1 MSLVHSAAERGGVAI
16 DDLEYVSLAGLE
28 AGGLSIHDGRTWHG
42 SGENLSD
49 PHKGRRGIGLHF
61 VPVGVR
67 WTEHARKSKLWSG
80 YVEQAIENGEDVGK
94 LELDE
99 EVFPVTW
106 RAGTDCECKYG
117 PLSLAQEEK
126 EDDNI

>member
-1 MSLVHSAAERGGVAI
+1 
-16 DDLEYVSLAGLE
+16 
-28 AGGLSIHDGRTWHG
+28 
-42 SGENLSD
+42 
-49 PHKGRRGIGLHF
+49 LHF

-80 YVEQAIENGEDVGK
+80 YVKEAIENGEDVTK

-106 RAGTDCECKYG
+106 KRESENDCKDG
-117 PLSLAQEEK
+117 SIKFPEEK
-126 EDDNI
+126 EDGNV